1 MQLFGNKKHLDT
13 QEKDWIEGAKH
24 GDSKSQ
30 KAIFDMLSSKMY
42 AICLRY
48 MGDKDLAEDILQDGF
63 VTLFS
68 KLDSYSGVG
77 SFEGWARRVFV
88 NTALMSLRKKDAM
101 KNTEDVS
108 VARNIASDDPTVIQ
122 KISYMDLLKLITELP
137 TGFRTV
143 FNILGPLTNPGS
155 PTRQLLGV
163 YDEYLVQPLTQVLIS
178 LGVQRGMVVYG
189 QDKLDEISLSAPT
202 TVCEFRDG
210 WYKTY
215 TISPEDFGLQRCAK
229 SDLTGGTP
237 QENAQ
242 ITREILSGAKGP
254 RRDAVLLN
262 AGAALTIGGKAESMK
277 EGVAL
282 AAELID
288 SGKAMQT
295 LQALIEVSNRAE
307 A

>member
-108 VARNIASDDPTVIQ
+108 VARNISSDDPTVIQ

-143 FNILGPLTNPGS
+143 FNMYVIEGYS
-155 PTRQLLGV
+155 HK
-163 YDEYLVQPLTQVLIS
+163 EIAES
-178 LGVQRGMVVYG
+178 LG
-189 QDKLDEISLSAPT
+189 ISET
-202 TVCEFRDG
+202 TSR
-210 WYKTY
+210 
-215 TISPEDFGLQRCAK
+215 SQLQRA
-229 SDLTGGTP
+229 
-237 QENAQ
+237 
-242 ITREILSGAKGP
+242 RM
-254 RRDAVLLN
+254 LLQSR
-262 AGAALTIGGKAESMK
+262 IK
-277 EGVAL
+277 E
-282 AAELID
+282 
-288 SGKAMQT
+288 KY
-295 LQALIEVSNRAE
+295 
-307 A
+307 